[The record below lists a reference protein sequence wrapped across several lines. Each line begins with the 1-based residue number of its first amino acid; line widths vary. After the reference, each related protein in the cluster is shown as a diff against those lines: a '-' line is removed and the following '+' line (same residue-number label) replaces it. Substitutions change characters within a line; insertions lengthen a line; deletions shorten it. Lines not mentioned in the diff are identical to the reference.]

1 MLVPGA
7 PRASTRPRTWC
18 ARAGLS
24 SSMGISLPAGSSG
37 GAAHAAAA
45 ATRTTDLR
53 LDERKPALRVVDAL
67 EMSRRRVDDHFERG
81 THARRENVSAAGRAV
96 AAAENHVR
104 MELLLAV
111 LERDVAHQT

>member
-53 LDERKPALRVVDAL
+53 LDERKGALRVVDAL
-67 EMSRRRVDDHFERG
+67 EMSAGDALTITSTAYVPLLSSVL
-81 THARRENVSAAGRAV
+81 ARTPLFRFSCGALCV
-96 AAAENHVR
+96 A
-104 MELLLAV
+104 LG
-111 LERDVAHQT
+111 